1 MSKLLKQLEIDDDV
15 NVYVVGDIHGSY
27 TLLKDKLKS
36 VGFDYSKDL
45 LIAVGDLVDR
55 GNENGKCVG
64 LLNELWFTSVKG
76 NHEDFCYKGMMDDH
90 VKFYHRMTNN
100 GGEWFYELPEDL
112 MEAVGRRLNQ
122 LPVLLEV
129 KYKGKKFGFVHADV
143 PVEDWELLKEVLSNG
158 DNIGD
163 RTIEDCCLWS
173 RSIVDK
179 YFNYGYEPCIAQVD
193 NVFLGHTVIPE
204 VTQVGNCTFLDT
216 GGVFKKF
223 DNGYDLSIVNLSDY
237 V

>member
-1 MSKLLKQLEIDDDV
+1 MKKIKYINGDDYS
-15 NVYVVGDIHGSY
+15 NIYVVGDIHACY
-27 TLLKDKLKS
+27 TQLKEKLKDA
-36 VGFDYSKDL
+36 GFNYNKDL

-55 GNENGKCVG
+55 GNENEKCVG
-64 LLNELWFTSVKG
+64 LLNEHWFISIKG

-90 VKFYHRMTNN
+90 IKFYHRMSNN
-100 GGEWFYELPEDL
+100 GGEWFYNLPENV
-112 MEAVGRRLNQ
+112 MESVGKTLNQ

-143 PVEDWELLKEVLSNG
+143 PVEDWELLKEMLMQG
-158 DNIGD
+158 DSIGD
-163 RTIEDCCLWS
+163 RTVEDYCLWS
-173 RSIVDK
+173 RGIIQK
-179 YFNYGYEPCIAQVD
+179 YEDYGYEPNIGQVD
-193 NVFLGHTVIPE
+193 NVFLGHTVLSK